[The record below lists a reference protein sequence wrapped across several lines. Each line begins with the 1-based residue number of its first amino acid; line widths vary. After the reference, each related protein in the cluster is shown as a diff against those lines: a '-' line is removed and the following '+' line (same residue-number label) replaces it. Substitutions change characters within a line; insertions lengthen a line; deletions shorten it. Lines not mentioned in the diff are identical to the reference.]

1 MENFPP
7 RHNFLVELKELII
20 VPNIA
25 KRLKMPAKTD
35 VPSRIRAL
43 TKSKSKSTT
52 VESKSM

>member
-43 TKSKSKSTT
+43 TKSKSKSTA
-52 VESKSM
+52 VESK